1 MDERYSRQTMLPEI
15 GEAGQKKLSRA
26 RVLIVGAGGLGSPA
40 ALYLTAAGVG
50 TVGLVDD
57 DVVSESNLQRQI
69 LYTEAEVGL
78 PKVECAQRRLS
89 GLNSNTHVVCHPTR
103 LTAQNAYSIIDGYDL
118 VVDGCDNAA
127 TRYLIDE
134 VCACQGKPY
143 VYGAIAE
150 FRGQVSVFNYRG
162 GPRYSDLYPRPETLP
177 PPSTGSV
184 VGVLPGIVGCT
195 EAAEAIKIIIGCGE
209 VLSGKLYL
217 IDLLSLRHEIIEI
230 NR

>member
-1 MDERYSRQTMLPEI
+1 MDERYSRQTMLPDI

-26 RVLIVGAGGLGSPA
+26 RVLIVGAGGLGSPS

-103 LTAQNAYSIIDGYDL
+103 LTAQNAHSIIDGYDL
-118 VVDGCDNAA
+118 VVDGCDNAS

-134 VCACQGKPY
+134 VCVCQGKPY

-150 FRGQVSVFNYRG
+150 VRGQVSVFNYRG
-162 GPRYSDLYPRPETLP
+162 GPRYSNLYPRPETLP
-177 PPSTGSV
+177 PPSTGGV
-184 VGVLPGIVGCT
+184 IGVLPGIVGCT

>member
-69 LYTEAEVGL
+69 LYTEAEMGL

-89 GLNSNTHVVCHPTR
+89 SLNSNTHVVCHPTR
-103 LTAQNAYSIIDGYDL
+103 LTAQNAHSIIDSYDL

-177 PPSTGSV
+177 PPSTGGV
-184 VGVLPGIVGCT
+184 IGVLPGIVGCT

-230 NR
+230 NQ

>member
-15 GEAGQKKLSRA
+15 GEAGQKKLNRA

-103 LTAQNAYSIIDGYDL
+103 LTAQNAHSIIDGYDL

-134 VCACQGKPY
+134 VCAYQGKPY

-162 GPRYSDLYPRPETLP
+162 GPRYSDLYPRPEILP
-177 PPSTGSV
+177 PLSTGGV